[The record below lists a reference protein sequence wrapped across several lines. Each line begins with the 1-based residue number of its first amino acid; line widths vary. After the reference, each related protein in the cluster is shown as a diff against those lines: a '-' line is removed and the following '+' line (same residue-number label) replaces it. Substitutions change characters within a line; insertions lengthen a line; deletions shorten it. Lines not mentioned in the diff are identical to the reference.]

1 MCVCVVGIMQIH
13 ILENNYNHI
22 SSKIPEEIIIKAI
35 ITSNVSEKEYK
46 YTYTVTVS
54 EINGKKLEKGI
65 QLIVNIK
72 KNKVKKEIPKF
83 GDVVEIT
90 GIYEEPNTARN
101 YKGFDYKQYL
111 KSKNIYGTVDCEKY
125 EIIETNK
132 ISIVSNIVNYVQNNI
147 KENMFNI
154 LDEEQGALCVGILIG
169 DREKISD
176 ITEDNFKK
184 SNLTHML
191 AVSGSHI
198 TYIIVAL
205 TTILS
210 KTNRKLSLIITI
222 LSLSNLL
229 LCIVQ

>member
-1 MCVCVVGIMQIH
+1 MGLYLQISIALLSIALAIVCIIIYVITSNIKKCVIYVCICVVGIMQIH

-101 YKGFDYKQYL
+101 YKGFDY
-111 KSKNIYGTVDCEKY
+111 
-125 EIIETNK
+125 
-132 ISIVSNIVNYVQNNI
+132 
-147 KENMFNI
+147 
-154 LDEEQGALCVGILIG
+154 
-169 DREKISD
+169 
-176 ITEDNFKK
+176 
-184 SNLTHML
+184 
-191 AVSGSHI
+191 
-198 TYIIVAL
+198 
-205 TTILS
+205 
-210 KTNRKLSLIITI
+210 
-222 LSLSNLL
+222 
-229 LCIVQ
+229 